1 MILLISPDTCD
12 TILMGKKNPPIKK
25 SEFVEG
31 KEKKTHIICH
41 QVFTF
46 IKILLLHSIVM
57 ASADIKRTRKEVR
70 TCLLTSVLEHVR
82 QHTVRLFIH

>member
-12 TILMGKKNPPIKK
+12 TILMKKIPPIKK

-41 QVFTF
+41 QVFTS
-46 IKILLLHSIVM
+46 IKIILLHSIVM
-57 ASADIKRTRKEVR
+57 ASTEIKRARKEVR
-70 TCLLTSVLEHVR
+70 MCLLTSVLEHVR